1 MESEHVGPFNLG
13 NPGEFPMLELAGVS
27 YDYLRTCEMYMQHIH
42 LVLSAKICYETK
54 KVVKEVIDPSAT
66 IGFKANTTDDPHKR
80 KPDISKAKELLNWE
94 PKFSLQEGLPLM
106 VNDFRNRILN
116 EDEGKGN

>member
-1 MESEHVGPFNLG
+1 MNKIDGLVALMESEHVGPFNLG
-13 NPGEFPMLELAGVS
+13 NPGEFPMLELAG
-27 YDYLRTCEMYMQHIH
+27 
-42 LVLSAKICYETK
+42 
-54 KVVKEVIDPSAT
+54 VVKEVIDPSAT